1 MSYFSKI
8 ESLRCDCGM
17 THEEKEVYESMKF
30 VLEGWIQTGINVF
43 GFVANIIA
51 MVALSSHHLKTRLF
65 NRTLFILA
73 IFDAV
78 FNVLDVLESIRMLYY
93 DKNTCMEKP
102 FYQTLHLFLVPQIL
116 RPLRFYMIIASIH
129 TTVLIAFKRYSAV
142 SKPISSFMDRP
153 RSTMKNLFQLIAP
166 ILITSFVLTLPKSFE
181 FYMDERCFL
190 CDLNDLLVAE
200 ADINSCKNTSKIITN
215 SKSSSGLKKDV
226 NDTDDSHYYQWVK
239 VMQWSELFHDEIY
252 ILGYNNIVLNT
263 ITYLAP
269 IIMLFLLNFLI
280 YIHLKRRR
288 KDIRY
293 LGKNIIALYL
303 MNSFYFSLIQSA

>member
-1 MSYFSKI
+1 
-8 ESLRCDCGM
+8 
-17 THEEKEVYESMKF
+17 
-30 VLEGWIQTGINVF
+30 
-43 GFVANIIA
+43 
-51 MVALSSHHLKTRLF
+51 
-65 NRTLFILA
+65 
-73 IFDAV
+73 
-78 FNVLDVLESIRMLYY
+78 
-93 DKNTCMEKP
+93 
-102 FYQTLHLFLVPQIL
+102 
-116 RPLRFYMIIASIH
+116 
-129 TTVLIAFKRYSAV
+129 
-142 SKPISSFMDRP
+142 
-153 RSTMKNLFQLIAP
+153 MKNLFQLISP
-166 ILITSFVLTLPKSFE
+166 ILITSFILTLPKSFE

-215 SKSSSGLKKDV
+215 STSSSGLKQDV

-239 VMQWSELFHDEIY
+239 VMQWSDLFHDEIY

-293 LGKNIIALYL
+293 LGKNIIVLYIA
-303 MNSFYFSLIQSA
+303 NSFSFVCR